1 MRSAPPYKREYIC
14 RPGPSPVT
22 KQRHFLCRRPLHSA
36 PLRPD
41 HFPARMSQRYV
52 VKEKIG
58 QGGLGDV
65 YLATDTQLDRDVAVK
80 RVRPPETGNAEALHQ
95 DLIREA
101 RTLSSL
107 QHPNIVTIYDVGT
120 DEQGPFVV
128 MEFLKGETLDQVVDR
143 GPLPAEDFRE
153 VVIQSLEGMIAAQ
166 ALGLVHRDL
175 KPGNLMVIW
184 LASGKFQIKILDFGL
199 AKFSVTAT
207 RQTED
212 QEDGIMGTIYFM
224 APEQFERLPLDART
238 DMYSLGCIFY
248 QILTSK
254 APFDGQ
260 TGPEVMVSH
269 LQHHVVH
276 LVQARPDLPIWMADW
291 VMWLISRDMDDR
303 PPDARTA
310 LEYFRSQTSGIK
322 NPTPQPVVPAGPV
335 VRIVGRGTGPGGSAT
350 QRLPGGKATQ
360 QLQGTSAAARSSR
373 PAARRTG
380 RKKSNTGLWII
391 LIILAAAGG
400 ALVWYLSQSKTA
412 APSSAQ
418 ALQAVLDSPS
428 PANTPENWT
437 LLLQAIREGGAD
449 AAKAATLLKTMSGPP
464 LGAAVAGEL
473 STGSAT
479 GPGRLLLI
487 QAVADH
493 PSPEGR
499 TQLLRIAGAESGA
512 VRTAALEALSKAA
525 EAADLPPLLRL
536 LPKAASPGDRKLVLQ
551 AAAGA
556 MNRNAGVPGTDRAK
570 PLMEALGQADTPMK
584 AELLR
589 LLAVTG
595 DPAAATALDTELA
608 TPGDRRTNALAT
620 LPVWE
625 SPQPSTAETLL
636 TAASSSSSDQ
646 EALLDGFL
654 LLAPRI
660 SAWNGGDLTSSLRK
674 AAPLVSSAKNRGSFA
689 TALGSSAAPEAASY
703 ARELAAAPAWAAPA
717 EQAAKAIAALQSNVV
732 TPTPGENTLE
742 AAKAVIL
749 AADQDAYYSA
759 TSRSVSNWKNPQSR
773 LAWDLNIP
781 QAGAVEIRV
790 LQSSSLRTARSFRI
804 RLAGSQTETPVRFT
818 PSNEDFLPAEGGKFQ
833 IPRPGTW
840 RLWLEPALMEAGQP
854 LMNVRSIFM
863 TLGQ

>member
-1 MRSAPPYKREYIC
+1 
-14 RPGPSPVT
+14 
-22 KQRHFLCRRPLHSA
+22 
-36 PLRPD
+36 
-41 HFPARMSQRYV
+41 MSQRYV

-128 MEFLKGETLDQVVDR
+128 MEFLKGETLDQVVER
-143 GPLPAEDFRE
+143 GPLPVEDFRE

-303 PPDARTA
+303 PPDAQTA
-310 LEYFRSQTSGIK
+310 LEYFRAQTSGIK
-322 NPTPQPVVPAGPV
+322 NPTPQPAVPVGPV

-350 QRLPGGKATQ
+350 TVIRPGSATQRLPSGGKATQ

-391 LIILAAAGG
+391 LIVLAAAGG

-449 AAKAATLLKTMSGPP
+449 AAKAGTLLKTMSGSP

-473 STGSAT
+473 STSNAA

-499 TQLLRIAGAESGA
+499 TQLLRIAGAESGT
-512 VRTAALEALSKAA
+512 VRTAALEALNKAA

-536 LPKAASPGDRKLVLQ
+536 LPKVTSPGDRKLVLQ
-551 AAAGA
+551 AAASA
-556 MNRNAGVPGTDRAK
+556 MNRNAGVSGSERAK
-570 PLMEALGQADTPMK
+570 PLIEALGPADTVVK

-595 DPAAATALDTELA
+595 DPTATAALDTELA
-608 TPGDRRTNALAT
+608 TPGDRRTNALAI

-636 TAASSSSSDQ
+636 AAASSSASDR
-646 EALLDGFL
+646 ETLLDAFL

-660 SAWNGGDLTSSLRK
+660 SAWNGGDLTASLRK
-674 AAPLVSSAKNRGSFA
+674 AAPLVSSAKNRASFA

-703 ARELAAAPAWAAPA
+703 ARELAADPAWADPA
-717 EQAAKAIAALQSNVV
+717 EQAAKAIAALQSNAV
-732 TPTPGENTLE
+732 TPTPGENTLD

-781 QAGAVEIRV
+781 QAGSVEIRV

-804 RLAGSQTETPVRFT
+804 RLAGSQREIPVRFT
-818 PSNEDFLPAEGGKFQ
+818 PSNEDFLPAESGKFQ
-833 IPRPGTW
+833 IPHPGTW